1 MGREVNVI
9 YRKDLEELQK
19 KIDEIGKV
27 IRGLIGETRYIFTRI
42 LRVLE
47 DQKMLS
53 YHDSY
58 CIRVSLDEL
67 LELEDKLDKISE
79 AIEWVEK

>member
-1 MGREVNVI
+1 MGREVSEI
-9 YRKDLEELQK
+9 QYKDLEELDK

-27 IRGLIGETRYIFTRI
+27 IRGLIGEVRYISTRV

-67 LELEDKLDKISE
+67 LELEDKLDKILE
-79 AIEWVEK
+79 AIA

>member
-1 MGREVNVI
+1 MSEI
-9 YRKDLEELQK
+9 KYKDLEELDK

-27 IRGLIGETRYIFTRI
+27 IRGLIGEVRYISTRV

-58 CIRVSLDEL
+58 YIRVSLDEL
-67 LELEDKLDKISE
+67 LELEDKLDKILE
-79 AIEWVEK
+79 AIA

>member
-1 MGREVNVI
+1 MGREVSEI
-9 YRKDLEELQK
+9 QYKDLEELDK
-19 KIDEIGKV
+19 KIDEIGEV
-27 IRGLIGETRYIFTRI
+27 IRGLIGEVRYISTRV

-67 LELEDKLDKISE
+67 LELEDKLDKILE
-79 AIEWVEK
+79 AIA

>member
-1 MGREVNVI
+1 MGREVDVI
-9 YRKDLEELQK
+9 HRNDLEELDK

-27 IRGLIGETRYIFTRI
+27 IRGLIGEVRYISTRV

-67 LELEDKLDKISE
+67 LELEDKLDKILE
-79 AIEWVEK
+79 AIA

>member
-1 MGREVNVI
+1 MGEGVYQI
-9 YRKDLEELQK
+9 QDKELKELEE

-27 IRGLIGETRYIFTRI
+27 IRGLIGEVRYISTRV

-67 LELEDKLDKISE
+67 LELEDKLDKILE
-79 AIEWVEK
+79 AIA